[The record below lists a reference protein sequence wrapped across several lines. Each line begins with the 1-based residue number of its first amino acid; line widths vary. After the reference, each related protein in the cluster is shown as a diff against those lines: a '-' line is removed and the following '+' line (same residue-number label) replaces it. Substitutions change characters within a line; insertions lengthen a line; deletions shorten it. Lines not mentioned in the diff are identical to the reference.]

1 MVWGLNQAMFVT
13 PPMDV
18 RARRGYSIIYNLNKL
33 DVPAI
38 YSSMFTNS
46 ESPKEPSGLVP
57 RFVAALAEAVH
68 FLEMNPNRG
77 KADLSKVL
85 SINDQEVL
93 QSAYDAC
100 AKSLVNRRIVVAVN
114 AVSMAVET
122 ARADGMQIRK
132 QPAEIIDNSFAEQLE
147 KSGFRKELW
156 AADYSGKKPR
166 LNRARE
172 QSRRHRAWKNKSHF
186 NRTALN

>member
-1 MVWGLNQAMFVT
+1 MVRGLNQAMFVT

-100 AKSLVNRRIVVAVN
+100 AKSLVNRRIVPRVN
-114 AVSMAVET
+114 AVPWRSRLRAQMACKSENN
-122 ARADGMQIRK
+122 RRRSL
-132 QPAEIIDNSFAEQLE
+132 IIVLPS
-147 KSGFRKELW
+147 S
-156 AADYSGKKPR
+156 
-166 LNRARE
+166 
-172 QSRRHRAWKNKSHF
+172 SRRVVFAKNFGPPIIAAKS
-186 NRTALN
+186 RG